1 MKKGELMIKPHYP
14 WWSYIKS
21 IIRAYPDRE
30 EKELVGVAKREY
42 EAVQAAIEAT
52 ERMESAAVRLKII
65 QFAHFDRTHTLEG
78 AALMVPCSRSWA
90 AKLQRDFFKEVA
102 RNRDLLD

>member
-1 MKKGELMIKPHYP
+1 MKLHYP

-21 IIRAYPDRE
+21 IIRAYPDRGG
-30 EKELVGVAKREY
+30 KELAGVAKREY

-52 ERMESAAVRLKII
+52 ERTESAAVRLKII
-65 QFAHFDRTHTLEG
+65 QLVHFDRTHTLEG

-90 AKLQRDFFKEVA
+90 AKLQRDFFEEVA